1 MQNSRPLFPK
11 IKNFAKLHSPLCQ
24 RVDASWQNIC
34 ESFTAEAL
42 IGTFRGCWKDAPM
55 YRQNRGTDRTRA
67 LFTRCI
73 VSRLGRYPQ
82 DQRHHS
88 LPQRETLTVRRSW
101 PDPKPCGNSGYS
113 RARRSRDI
121 LTMLLLAR
129 MFAAKKNPV
138 EFARIGERHSAAT
151 RGARRCNVE
160 TMRGIFRLN
169 ATPNLKLIQLVVR
182 SNSEGYGA
190 TSLVSRGLR
199 RTSNESYNSIH
210 LPTLSR

>member
-1 MQNSRPLFPK
+1 M
-11 IKNFAKLHSPLCQ
+11 KNFVKLYSPLYQ
-24 RVDASWQNIC
+24 RVKLSMPRDRIYVSRSQLKRWLERFGDAEKTLEC
-34 ESFTAEAL
+34 
-42 IGTFRGCWKDAPM
+42 
-55 YRQNRGTDRTRA
+55 RQNRGSDRTCA
-67 LFTRCI
+67 LFTRCT

-121 LTMLLLAR
+121 LTMLRPAR

-151 RGARRCNVE
+151 RGARQCNVE
-160 TMRGIFRLN
+160 TMREISRLN
-169 ATPNLKLIQLVVR
+169 ATPNLKILVR

-190 TSLVSRGLR
+190 TFLVYGCLCRIS
-199 RTSNESYNSIH
+199 SESDASIYP
-210 LPTLSR
+210 PTLLTNLN